1 MRWKEGTFEKID
13 TNDSSVEQLINT
25 FQEQNVIGG
34 AVISCF
40 KVNDEQF
47 FNEIPYE
54 RDRYEHFFGEIFN
67 SLDIIKDLEELKIH
81 TSEKYKF
88 QFQYRSAVML
98 DGSIAFQIIRGGA
111 YKCFPDRMVMA
122 KQIASDVCQYM
133 FEERYEDIIVFESH
147 APWTDWF
154 YDVAWD
160 NTWMVLD
167 SKERKMWL
175 ICATDTD

>member
-1 MRWKEGTFEKID
+1 MKWKEGTFEKID
-13 TNDSSVEQLINT
+13 TNDLSIEQLIHT
-25 FQEQNVIGG
+25 FKEQNVNGG

-40 KVNDEQF
+40 KVHKENF
-47 FNEIPYE
+47 FKEIPHLK
-54 RDRYEHFFGEIFN
+54 DGYEHFFRRIFN
-67 SLDIIKDLEELKIH
+67 SLDIMHNLEELKIH

-111 YKCFPDRMVMA
+111 YEEFKERPVIA
-122 KQIASDVCQYM
+122 KQLAVNVCQYM
-133 FEERYEDIIVFESH
+133 FQDRYEDIKVFESYR
-147 APWTDWF
+147 PWTDWF

-160 NTWMVLD
+160 ATWMVLD

>member
-1 MRWKEGTFEKID
+1 MRWKEGTFEKIA
-13 TNDSSVEQLINT
+13 TSDSAIEKLIHT
-25 FQEQNVIGG
+25 FKEQNVNGG

-40 KVNDEQF
+40 KVHNENF
-47 FNEIPYE
+47 FKEIPHSK
-54 RDRYEHFFGEIFN
+54 DGHEHFFRRIFN
-67 SLDIIKDLEELKIH
+67 SLDIMHNLEELKIH

-98 DGSIAFQIIRGGA
+98 DGGIAFQIIRGGA

-122 KQIASDVCQYM
+122 KQLASDVCQCM
-133 FEERYEDIIVFESH
+133 FQDRYEDIIVFESH

-160 NTWMVLD
+160 VTWMVLD
-167 SKERKMWL
+167 SKECKMWL

>member
-1 MRWKEGTFEKID
+1 MRWKEGTFENIE
-13 TNDSSVEQLINT
+13 TNDSSIEQIINT
-25 FQEQNVIGG
+25 FKEQNLNGG
-34 AVISCF
+34 AIISCF

-54 RDRYEHFFGEIFN
+54 RDRYEHFFRKIFN
-67 SLDIIKDLEELKIH
+67 SLDIINNLEELKIH

-88 QFQYRSAVML
+88 QFEYNSAVML

-111 YKCFPDRMVMA
+111 YKGFSERPVMA
-122 KQIASDVCQYM
+122 KQLANNVCQCM
-133 FEERYEDIIVFESH
+133 FQDRYEDITVFENHS
-147 APWTDWF
+147 PWTEWF

-167 SKERKMWL
+167 SKEHKMWL

>member
-1 MRWKEGTFEKID
+1 MRWKAGTFEKIE
-13 TNDSSVEQLINT
+13 TNDLSIEQLINT
-25 FQEQNVIGG
+25 FKKQNLNGG

-40 KVNDEQF
+40 KVHNENF
-47 FNEIPYE
+47 FKEIPYE
-54 RDRYEHFFGEIFN
+54 IDRYEHFFKKVFN
-67 SLDIIKDLEELKIH
+67 SLDIINNLEELKIH

-88 QFQYRSAVML
+88 QFEYNSAVML

-111 YKCFPDRMVMA
+111 YKGFSERPVMA
-122 KQIASDVCQYM
+122 KQLANNVCQYM
-133 FEERYEDIIVFESH
+133 FQDRYEDITVFENHS
-147 APWTDWF
+147 PWTEWF

-167 SKERKMWL
+167 SKEHKMWL